1 MEGKSYILETLQKI
15 FRELEDTLKRK
26 NADYTGGK
34 SEFFNFEKSA
44 DVANVSVGKS
54 IIVRMMDKMT
64 RMSSLLEREAQVK
77 DEKIEDTIKDLIG
90 YAIILLAYLNYQTEP
105 EYVWTTPPLW
115 ENIKGVT
122 SNTYINPEAYTS
134 TDKHEYLGEE

>member
-1 MEGKSYILETLQKI
+1 MKGKSYILETLQKI
-15 FRELEDTLKRK
+15 FKELEDTLRRK

-90 YAIILLAYLNYQTEP
+90 YAIILLAYLEYVSEP
-105 EYVWTTPPLW
+105 KYVWTKPPLW
-115 ENIKGVT
+115 EYAEGIKPE
-122 SNTYINPEAYTS
+122 TYMN